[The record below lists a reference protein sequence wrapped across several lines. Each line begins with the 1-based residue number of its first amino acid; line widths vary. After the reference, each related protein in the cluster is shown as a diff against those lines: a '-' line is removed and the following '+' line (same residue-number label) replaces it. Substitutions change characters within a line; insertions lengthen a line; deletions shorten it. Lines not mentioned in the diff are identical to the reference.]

1 MGSSP
6 SAQQEAVMMFDS
18 YCKTVIM
25 NCARRYWKREAK
37 RSEHEYLVT
46 DEQLA
51 GHPANKDDFLEQY
64 IITCGNIQAVFHCF
78 ALFTAIEQ
86 LKEKEKTV
94 VVLKYWGGYTDKYI
108 AQYLFV
114 TERTVRNLKSH
125 AYRTLKA
132 ILEKEDVAD
141 DADIWNDY
149 QCTERRSVCNA
160 ADTKSLRRLYQSCCK
175 FRVFRRLQKGKSG
188 YPRTDR
194 SRSYGCYYEMEG

>member
-94 VVLKYWGGYTDKYI
+94 VVLKYWGGYTDKYYPVDRMMHDI
-108 AQYLFV
+108 ALALMAVQTQT
-114 TERTVRNLKSH
+114 TEILDEFPTK
-125 AYRTLKA
+125 AAKTEEAETL
-132 ILEKEDVAD
+132 
-141 DADIWNDY
+141 
-149 QCTERRSVCNA
+149 
-160 ADTKSLRRLYQSCCK
+160 QS
-175 FRVFRRLQKGKSG
+175 
-188 YPRTDR
+188 
-194 SRSYGCYYEMEG
+194 

>member
-1 MGSSP
+1 
-6 SAQQEAVMMFDS
+6 MMFDS

-37 RSEHEYLVT
+37 RSEHEYLVA
-46 DEQLA
+46 DDQLSIY
-51 GHPANKDDFLEQY
+51 PASDDVLLEKY
-64 IITCGNIQAVFHCF
+64 IITCGNVQANFHCF
-78 ALFTAIEQ
+78 ALFSAVER

-125 AYRTLKA
+125 AYRALKA

-141 DADIWNDY
+141 DADI
-149 QCTERRSVCNA
+149 
-160 ADTKSLRRLYQSCCK
+160 
-175 FRVFRRLQKGKSG
+175 
-188 YPRTDR
+188 
-194 SRSYGCYYEMEG
+194 